1 MFIEHMICGTLFLER
16 RNFLWMEREP
26 LYIDVLISGGDKYLF
41 FKINVNINDLKKSEV
56 KDTISLLNALQK
68 DGSNWKLDFTVDRL
82 YAIYTLLVDIEDF
95 REWKYNEPN
104 IRTGKIE
111 LDIDTSKINQ
121 KLNEG

>member
-1 MFIEHMICGTLFLER
+1 
-16 RNFLWMEREP
+16 MEREP

-56 KDTISLLNALQK
+56 KDSISLLNALQK

-95 REWKYNEPN
+95 REWKYNEQN
-104 IRTGKIE
+104 IRTEIIE
-111 LDIDTSKINQ
+111 LYIDTLKINQ